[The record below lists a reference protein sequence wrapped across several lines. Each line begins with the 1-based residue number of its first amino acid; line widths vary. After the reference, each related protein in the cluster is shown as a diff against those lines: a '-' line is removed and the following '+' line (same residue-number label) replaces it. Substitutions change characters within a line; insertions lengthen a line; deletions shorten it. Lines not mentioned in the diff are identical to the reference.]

1 VTVEGRNEGAREV
14 ILAIFRLAVADY
26 LGHSFSHDGDTP
38 IRRTRSRGR
47 CEAAN
52 FLVGRWA
59 AFLADLIGLDSD
71 VVWREA
77 RVRGER
83 STGETQRHIAA

>member
-1 VTVEGRNEGAREV
+1 MEGRNEGAREV

-38 IRRTRSRGR
+38 IRRTRNRGR
-47 CEAAN
+47 SEAAN
-52 FLVGRWA
+52 FLAGRWA
-59 AFLADLIGLDSD
+59 AFLADLIGLESD

-77 RVRGER
+77 RLRGER
-83 STGETQRHIAA
+83 STGETQWQIAA